1 MTVPRALADT
11 RPSDHEQKATELLSR
26 AGQWDAAGTCALRGI
41 GEALLAVAQ
50 ELRAI
55 KAKLR

>member
-1 MTVPRALADT
+1 MSVAPRALQDT

-26 AGQWDAAGTCALRGI
+26 ADAQSYVLLAI
-41 GEALLAVAQ
+41 GEALLAIAH

>member
-1 MTVPRALADT
+1 MTVSPALADT
-11 RPSDHEQKATELLSR
+11 RPSSHEERATELLGR
-26 AGQWDAAGTCALRGI
+26 DDAQNYVLLAI
-41 GEALLAVAQ
+41 GEALLAIAH